1 MLAKINDLFARHG
14 VNIAGQR
21 LETRGRL
28 GYALIDVEQGWRP
41 GIVEELRRIP
51 HTVRAASSTEG
62 MNHHPCRSDGLGVGR
77 DTVPGLLP

>member
-28 GYALIDVEQGWRP
+28 GYALIDVEQGCDP

-51 HTVRAASSTEG
+51 HTVRA
-62 MNHHPCRSDGLGVGR
+62 RLVY
-77 DTVPGLLP
+77 